1 MELPPDQVR
10 QLRSF
15 IDICR
20 SNPDLLHAPSL
31 DFFRKWI
38 EDLGGKIPP
47 KKTDT
52 TSSKGS
58 FSSSENASKSED
70 SSPTL
75 EQSDESE
82 ESEIELDNTG
92 VVEPDEDIDQE
103 FGDESIEITDEMVE
117 LATEKR
123 NEGIDAMSG
132 GDYDKAIKLFTEA
145 IQNNPKSALQYAKR
159 ACVFIKMKK
168 PNAAIKDCERAIQL
182 NPDSAQP
189 YKWRGKANCMLGKW
203 EQAYQDLSTACKL
216 DYDDD
221 AYQMLQEVTPNA
233 KKIQEHRRKY
243 QRKHELKE
251 MKQRQERI
259 RKAREEYEKAKT
271 QSGST
276 GTTGGNPG
284 FKMPGGFPNFPGAS
298 AAGGPGGIDFS
309 QLLSDPDIVSALQDP
324 EVAAA
329 FQDVSSNPANIGKY
343 QNNPKVQK
351 VINKLAAKF
360 GAPNPQGK

>member
-1 MELPPDQVR
+1 M
-10 QLRSF
+10 
-15 IDICR
+15 CR
-20 SNPDLLHAPSL
+20 TNPDLLHSPNL
-31 DFFRKWI
+31 DFLRKWI
-38 EDLGGKIPP
+38 EDLGGKIPQKKADTP
-47 KKTDT
+47 KGPTCC
-52 TSSKGS
+52 
-58 FSSSENASKSED
+58 SEKSEEED
-70 SSPTL
+70 TSPTM
-75 EQSDESE
+75 EAQSDESE
-82 ESEIELDNTG
+82 ESDIELDNTG
-92 VVEPDEDIDQE
+92 VVEPDGDINQE
-103 FGDESIEITDEMVE
+103 FGDESVEITDEMVE

-123 NEGIDAMSG
+123 NEGIDAMSS
-132 GDYDKAIKLFTEA
+132 GDYEKAIKLFTEA

-189 YKWRGKANCMLGKW
+189 YKWRGKANCMLGNW
-203 EQAYQDLSTACKL
+203 EQAYQDLSIACKL

-276 GTTGGNPG
+276 GASTGGANPNPG

-309 QLLSDPDIVSALQDP
+309 QLLSDPDIVNALKDP

-343 QNNPKVQK
+343 QNNPKVQQI
-351 VINKLAAKF
+351 INKLAAKF